1 MMSDVPTE
9 FYLLLNVY
17 LHDIR
22 EKAEPSAAEI
32 SKNKPSTLNTTVMSK
47 GKWLYLMYSTF

>member
-22 EKAEPSAAEI
+22 EKTEPSAAEI

-47 GKWLYLMYSTF
+47 GKWLYSMYSTL

>member
-17 LHDIR
+17 LHDFR

-32 SKNKPSTLNTTVMSK
+32 SRNKPSTLNTTVMSK
-47 GKWLYLMYSTF
+47 GKWLYLMYSAF